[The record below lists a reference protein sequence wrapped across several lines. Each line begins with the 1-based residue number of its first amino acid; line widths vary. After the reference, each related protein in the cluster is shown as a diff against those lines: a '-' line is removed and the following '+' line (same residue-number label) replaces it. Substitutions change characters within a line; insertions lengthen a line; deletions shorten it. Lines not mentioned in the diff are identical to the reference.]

1 MGLFS
6 NIFKSKD
13 NNDGFFN
20 KVCVDK
26 GVLDSV
32 IFYAKEAYP
41 HEFLSLLDGT
51 IKNNVLYI
59 TGLIFIPGETS
70 DTGAVLHYDQVPPN
84 IRYYGSVHSHPG
96 PSNRPSDADLETFSK
111 RGVFHMIVKLPYAY
125 ENFQGY
131 DGSGNPLDFEIGD
144 FSHIK
149 TGEPSIDD
157 FFDEDDFLDD
167 DEVFSDEDEEFLD
180 SFDKKDKR
188 TNYNEFSKHYN
199 QSGHIPNPVSPDM
212 ERLIANPFVI
222 NLNDLDEENTVYIT
236 PEEAKNGIT
245 LNLTPGQPIPRI
257 VITNDKSK
265 IKNEKKNN
273 DSEEF

>member
-1 MGLFS
+1 MGFFS
-6 NIFKSKD
+6 NIFKSNNKND
-13 NNDGFFN
+13 NSFN

-51 IKNNVLYI
+51 IKKNVLYV

-84 IRYYGSVHSHPG
+84 IKYYGSVHSHPG

-125 ENFQGY
+125 ESFQGY
-131 DGSGNPLDFEIGD
+131 DRSGKPLDFEIGD
-144 FSHIK
+144 FSHID

-157 FFDEDDFLDD
+157 FFDEEDYLDD
-167 DEVFSDEDEEFLD
+167 DETFSDEDEEFLD
-180 SFDKKDKR
+180 SFDKSHKR
-188 TNYNEFSKHYN
+188 TNYDEFSKN
-199 QSGHIPNPVSPDM
+199 FNERGHIPNPAGPDI
-212 ERLIANPFVI
+212 ERAFGQNPFI
-222 NLNDLDEENTVYIT
+222 IDPNDLNDDNIIYVT
-236 PEEAKNGIT
+236 PEEAQKGIT
-245 LNLTPGQPIPRI
+245 LNVTPGKPMPKI
-257 VITNDKSK
+257 VIR
-265 IKNEKKNN
+265 KNKDDDDN
-273 DSEEF
+273 